1 MPRATVLPYKGSII
15 TIQSILKLKHNWK
28 VSAFALIV
36 QMKNVG
42 VFSEWQYK
50 NLVIQASKIGLR
62 TKEIDGIKRETSYVI
77 NKILTALSDDG
88 CSIADLAKSLHLP
101 IDEVSGLLFKC
112 AVIPNTGSQP
122 SNIKHFSKGRARLML
137 VK

>member
-1 MPRATVLPYKGSII
+1 MI

-42 VFSEWQYK
+42 VLSEWQYK
-50 NLVIQASKIGLR
+50 NLVIQASKMGLR
-62 TKEIDGIKRETSYVI
+62 TKEIDGIQRETSHVI
-77 NKILTALSDDG
+77 NKILAVLSEDG
-88 CSIADLAKSLHLP
+88 CTIVDLAKKIGLP
-101 IDEVSGLLFKC
+101 VDEVSGLLFKY
-112 AVIPNTGSQP
+112 AVVPNAGAKQSDIAPFPQM
-122 SNIKHFSKGRARLML
+122 RAKLSL